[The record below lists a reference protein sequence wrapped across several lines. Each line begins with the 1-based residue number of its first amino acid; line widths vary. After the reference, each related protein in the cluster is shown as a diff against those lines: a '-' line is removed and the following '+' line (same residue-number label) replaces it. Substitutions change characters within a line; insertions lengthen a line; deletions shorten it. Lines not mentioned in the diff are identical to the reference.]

1 MHAYKSRD
9 ASPKQLRYITGLER
23 RKGVV
28 RERFL
33 NGRRLDRFIASE
45 VIRELKKLPDSSEYE
60 NLRTFM
66 GRCSE
71 SGGSYLRTFMSTA
84 PNVTLQ
90 ALCDDQMWWLGA
102 TTMQEERD
110 FFTADQFTKHCE
122 QKPYA
127 GKTKERDNAMAR
139 CYQLTVAPEHGGPDN
154 YACALAEIKE
164 GLPAEECCQAN
175 PETHKSPTE
184 YRTTFVQKDMEE
196 IVAFQLKKQEY
207 AMEFCKPLDPKL
219 PNKVV
224 EWQQKHFG
232 WLGLATMV
240 PPGIL
245 QRKGFKLYAE
255 KELRNRIRARTDRR
269 GKVLLQRNL
278 TGDEI
283 DFLVWLYDR
292 FLRISWKQYYD
303 IRAEVRAEIE
313 QEEAALAAPA
323 ASAVVVKQESL

>member
-1 MHAYKSRD
+1 MYAHSSRD

-23 RKGVV
+23 RKGVA

-33 NGRRLDRFIASE
+33 NGRQLDKFLASE

-60 NLRTFM
+60 TR
-66 GRCSE
+66 RA

-84 PNVTLQ
+84 PPVPLQ
-90 ALCDDQMWWLGA
+90 TLCDDQRWWLGA
-102 TTMQEERD
+102 RTMQEDRD
-110 FFTADQFTKHCE
+110 FFTAGQFTEYCE
-122 QKPYA
+122 QKPYE
-127 GKTKERDNAMAR
+127 GKTKARDNAMAR
-139 CYQLTVAPEHGGPDN
+139 CYALTVAPEHGGPDN
-154 YACALAEIKE
+154 YACALEEIKA

-175 PETHKSPTE
+175 PATHKSPAD
-184 YRTTFVQKDMEE
+184 YRTVFVQKDMED

-207 AMEFCKPLDPKL
+207 AMEFCKTLDPKL
-219 PNKVV
+219 PNKVL

-245 QRKGFKLYAE
+245 RRKGFKLYAE

-269 GKVLLQRNL
+269 GRVLLQRNL

-292 FLRISWKQYYD
+292 WLRISWKQHYD

-313 QEEAALAAPA
+313 QEKA
-323 ASAVVVKQESL
+323 